1 MASPPGR
8 NRPSRPASGERR
20 RSTRWTQR
28 GSGGRRRR
36 ARRARRRPTGSSML
50 VGHSSPSS
58 STSGGLRAAAGT
70 RRGTGGRM
78 ATASPSPCGGREDP
92 PGPATPRPAPPT
104 PRRPAASAPAAGR
117 PWAPRRA
124 GESPTNTTGGTARQ
138 RMPRYTCML
147 ASTLGGPR
155 CTPRWTN
162 TPT

>member
-8 NRPSRPASGERR
+8 NRPSRPASVERQ

-36 ARRARRRPTGSSML
+36 RRRTRRRRTGLSTSA
-50 VGHSSPSS
+50 GPSS
-58 STSGGLRAAAGT
+58 LSCSTFGASRAADGT
-70 RRGTGGRM
+70 LLGTGGRM
-78 ATASPSPCGGREDP
+78 ATASLSPCGWREGL

-117 PWAPRRA
+117 PWPPRRA
-124 GESPTNTTGGTARQ
+124 GESPTNTTGGTPLQ
-138 RMPRYTCML
+138 RTPRYTCTS
-147 ASTLGGPR
+147 ASTPAGPR
-155 CTPRWTN
+155 CSPRWTN